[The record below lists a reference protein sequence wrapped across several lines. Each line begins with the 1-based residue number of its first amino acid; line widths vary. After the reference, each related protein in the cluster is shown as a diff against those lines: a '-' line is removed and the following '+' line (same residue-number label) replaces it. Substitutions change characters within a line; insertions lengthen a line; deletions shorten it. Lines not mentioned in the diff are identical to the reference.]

1 MLLNRPPDPSG
12 PRPVSRFVLFAL
24 GEVALVVIG
33 ILLAVQ
39 IDGWIQ
45 DRQDTR
51 RAQEYMVRIRADL
64 ERDTAAMR
72 NTMRDIDLSRAALDS
87 VRAVMAGEGP
97 AQLTRDWLSV
107 GLLYVF
113 DFVPETSTF
122 EELKAA
128 GAFAVLPAEFAG
140 RLVGYHNFLDN
151 VVLSNAEGPTAYS
164 RGVVGPHLYARYPLF
179 FQTLGETP
187 TADEALFSVPA
198 ERLRRDVFLGNAVR
212 FRGVVMDIIAT
223 GYADGLR
230 QAETLLQ
237 MLEGDEAPGPGTAP
251 NR

>member
-12 PRPVSRFVLFAL
+12 PRPVARFVLFAL
-24 GEVALVVIG
+24 GEVALVVVG

-39 IDGWIQ
+39 IDGWIR
-45 DRQDTR
+45 DRQDAR
-51 RAQEYMVRIRADL
+51 MAREYMVRIRADL

-72 NTMRDIDLSRAALDS
+72 AKMRDIELSRAALDS
-87 VRAVMAGEGP
+87 LRAILAGEGP
-97 AQLTRDWLSV
+97 AQLTEDWLSV

-128 GAFAVLPAEFAG
+128 GVFGVLPAEFAG

-151 VVLSNAEGPTAYS
+151 VVLSNTEGPTAYS

-179 FQTLGETP
+179 FQAPGETP
-187 TADEALFSVPA
+187 TGDPALFSVPA
-198 ERLRRDVFLGNAVR
+198 ERLRQDMVLGNAVR
-212 FRGVVMDIIAT
+212 FRGLVMDLMAT

-230 QAETLLQ
+230 QAEALLQ
-237 MLEGDEAPGPGTAP
+237 TLEVDGAPGAAGPS
-251 NR
+251 